1 MRTNVDFSPF
11 FRSSIGFDRIF
22 DLLENASLNADNW
35 PPYNIVKH
43 GEDAYRIVFAVAG
56 FAEDELTI
64 THEANML
71 VINGAK
77 SEDEEVQYLHQGLA
91 LRPFTRRFELADHV
105 IVEGAKLENGLL
117 VINLKKEIPEEMK
130 PRRIAIETEIAKPDS
145 KQPGSKQIEGDKAA

>member
-1 MRTNVDFSPF
+1 MRTNLDFTPF
-11 FRSSIGFDRIF
+11 YRSSIGFDRMF

-35 PPYNIVKH
+35 PPYNIVKL
-43 GEDAYRIVFAVAG
+43 GEDAYRIVIAVAG

-71 VINGAK
+71 EVNGAK

-91 LRPFTRRFELADHV
+91 VRPFARRFELADHV

-117 VINLKKEIPEEMK
+117 VINLKKEVPEEMK
-130 PRRIAIETEIAKPDS
+130 PRRIAIQAEPTKPA
-145 KQPGSKQIEGDKAA
+145 SKQIEGDKAA

>member
-1 MRTNVDFSPF
+1 MRTNLDFTPF
-11 FRSSIGFDRIF
+11 YRSSIGFDRMF

-35 PPYNIVKH
+35 PPYNIVKL
-43 GEDAYRIVFAVAG
+43 GEDAYRIVIAVAG

-71 VINGAK
+71 VVNGAK

-91 LRPFTRRFELADHV
+91 VRPFARRFELADHV

-117 VINLKKEIPEEMK
+117 VINLKKEVPEEMK
-130 PRRIAIETEIAKPDS
+130 PRRIAIQAEPTKPA
-145 KQPGSKQIEGDKAA
+145 SKQIESDKAA